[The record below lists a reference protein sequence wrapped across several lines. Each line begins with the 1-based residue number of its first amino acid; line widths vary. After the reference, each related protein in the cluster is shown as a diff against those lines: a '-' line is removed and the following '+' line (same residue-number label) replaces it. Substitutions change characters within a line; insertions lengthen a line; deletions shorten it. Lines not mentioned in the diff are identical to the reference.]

1 MTPIDT
7 ATSTAG
13 TAIAVGSVP
22 GGVAVTPDQGPAA
35 RFSAAAASTGQ
46 ASSFDASASSDPD
59 GTVSSYHWDFGD
71 GASQTTTSATTTHTY
86 ATANAYTVRLTVT
99 DDAGC
104 STALVFTGQTAYCNA
119 TAAARTSRSIT
130 VPPPAVIVPP
140 PTISNLRVSPHE
152 LSVAGRK
159 VNGKCVK
166 PTHKNNS
173 TRRCLRAIKLK
184 VSYTLNRAATVTFTL
199 KRMAPGRKANAKCVK
214 PTKQN
219 KHKQK
224 CPRLIGVHGQL
235 DKTGHAG
242 ADSFTFDG
250 KLSGHRLARG
260 SYQLT
265 ATPTAGKPHTTTFTI
280 AG

>member
-1 MTPIDT
+1 M
-7 ATSTAG
+7 
-13 TAIAVGSVP
+13 GSGP
-22 GGVAVTPDQGPAA
+22 GGRGPVLGGRGA
-35 RFSAAAASTGQ
+35 TGQ
-46 ASSFDASASSDPD
+46 ASSLDASASSDPD

-140 PTISNLRVSPHE
+140 PNVPPTTISNLRVSPHE
-152 LSVAGRK
+152 ALGRRAQGQRQVRQADPQEQFDQALPAGDQAEGQLHAQPRRDRHVHAQTVAPGRK
-159 VNGKCVK
+159 ANGKCVK
-166 PTHKNNS
+166 PTK
-173 TRRCLRAIKLK
+173 K
-184 VSYTLNRAATVTFTL
+184 
-199 KRMAPGRKANAKCVK
+199 
-214 PTKQN
+214 N

-265 ATPTAGKPHTTTFTI
+265 ATPTAGKPQTTTFTI